1 MNLSLINT
9 NKMKRYSFYIAGLLL
24 AVFMYACDR
33 RDYVVPELENPKY
46 EAKSERI
53 TIADLKA
60 LTEPKIFGK
69 NAGERDN
76 SFGYLQNPA
85 NIDILD
91 DNGNRAILS
100 FAQAGIVSKHI
111 KAYVIGNDES
121 GNIYKQIYLQDETG
135 GILVIVNLTGLFAQF
150 PVGQEV
156 IVELDNLC
164 IGKYYGA
171 YQIGTPQLSKSISS
185 KGIVN
190 YGMNRMNPR
199 FFFDNIHRNG
209 APDITKVNSLMKTY
223 TSIPASSESVR
234 NTIVRLNNVSFD
246 GGGTKQFAPMVDG
259 IPTTGTAKLNVNGVK
274 IDVRTSGYAN
284 FAGDTIPTGT
294 GSITAILSQYFDNLQ
309 ITLRKRSDLQFNN

>member
-91 DNGNRAILS
+91 DNDNRAILS

-259 IPTTGTAKLNVNGVK
+259 VPTTGTAKLNVNGVK

>member
-1 MNLSLINT
+1 
-9 NKMKRYSFYIAGLLL
+9 MKRYSFYIAGLLL

-259 IPTTGTAKLNVNGVK
+259 VPTTGTAKLNVNGVK

>member
-259 IPTTGTAKLNVNGVK
+259 VPTTGTAKLNVNGVK